1 MHTHLYLLLV
11 HPSLRPAC
19 THSHKQS
26 IDPGYDRSI
35 SAMAQFEKNMPILHA
50 LINDP
55 THCQD
60 CTYFFSLLHCASTEC
75 KFCNP
80 AAAAAINATAN
91 TPLDTIIRKT
101 MPMPM
106 LQENGHYP
114 AYEEACKLP
123 FTNEKDRPS
132 LRGAAPKAQVQ
143 AQHAADKA
151 KPKGIFDASK
161 LKAIVTCDN
170 CNRPRCVFM
179 MKKATVAELDQLT
192 AYIGEVS
199 FSCGDDLFEGA
210 EGDDAKMASVFFN
223 KEELSCRDD
232 VELAFFNPQGKAVQ
246 CEFEHVCARC
256 GNGPDDSPFKD
267 PKEFNTEG
275 RRPLPLCT
283 ECHDKKTTPVLVG
296 KANLVDAG
304 AEQACECITATASAI
319 SQISHPAHGPARRQ

>member
-1 MHTHLYLLLV
+1 M
-11 HPSLRPAC
+11 
-19 THSHKQS
+19 
-26 IDPGYDRSI
+26 
-35 SAMAQFEKNMPILHA
+35 
-50 LINDP
+50 
-55 THCQD
+55 
-60 CTYFFSLLHCASTEC
+60 
-75 KFCNP
+75 
-80 AAAAAINATAN
+80 
-91 TPLDTIIRKT
+91 
-101 MPMPM
+101 
-106 LQENGHYP
+106 
-114 AYEEACKLP
+114 P

-132 LRGAAPKAQVQ
+132 LRGAASKAQVQ
-143 AQHAADKA
+143 AQHPADKA